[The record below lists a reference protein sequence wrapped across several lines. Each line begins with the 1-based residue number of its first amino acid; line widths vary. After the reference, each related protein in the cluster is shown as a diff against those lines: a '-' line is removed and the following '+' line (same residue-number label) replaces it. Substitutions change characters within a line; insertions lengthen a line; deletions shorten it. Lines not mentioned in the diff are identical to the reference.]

1 MLHFDVMRNAC
12 PRIAGQRPG
21 SNANGN
27 AMALIA
33 NRTGFAP
40 SRKALSL
47 AERAYVEIRNR
58 ILKGDLPVG
67 STLSRR
73 HLAAELKI
81 SVPPVMEALLHLE
94 RDGLVESR
102 PRVGTRVRVP
112 TPQDVEDR
120 SLVREA
126 LETQAARLFALRAT
140 PAEKKELQQMG
151 RRMDQL
157 YAACEKNSNDRD
169 LLFSANI
176 YHMQLHLRIAEDAR
190 CLALRDAIEKEQ
202 ALIFNWLFDTAV
214 KRRALGSDFHARL
227 TRSLATGAPEMA
239 AAAMR
244 EHIRRGLGEVL
255 ENLSRLEPGKE
266 ASWRSKKE
274 TAP

>member
-1 MLHFDVMRNAC
+1 MLRFDVMRNAHNH
-12 PRIAGQRPG
+12 IAGQRPG
-21 SNANGN
+21 AN
-27 AMALIA
+27 AMTLIA

-58 ILKGDLPVG
+58 ILKGELPVG

-81 SVPPVMEALLHLE
+81 SVPPILEALLHLE

-126 LETQAARLFALRAT
+126 LETQAARLFAVRAT
-140 PAEKKELQQMG
+140 PTDKKELQEMG

-157 YAACEKNSNDRD
+157 YAECGKNFHDHD

-190 CLALRDAIEKEQ
+190 CTALRDAIEKEQ

-214 KRRALGSDFHARL
+214 KRRTLGSDFHTRL
-227 TRSLATGAPEMA
+227 TRSLATGAPETA
-239 AAAMR
+239 AVAMR
-244 EHIRRGLGEVL
+244 EHIQRGLSEVL
-255 ENLSRLEPGKE
+255 ENLSSLEPGKD

-274 TAP
+274 TAS